1 MPWTESNIVDGAGMV
16 PDRAGGG
23 TPVRG
28 KGTERWE
35 DADVVEGAM
44 DGGLAEIAGG
54 RRTEDGLDEELK
66 LTPLFG

>member
-1 MPWTESNIVDGAGMV
+1 MV

-35 DADVVEGAM
+35 DADAVEGAM

-54 RRTEDGLDEELK
+54 RRIEDGLDEELK